1 MLTKGKMMILRTM
14 KRNFDQ
20 LRRGVVPMVS
30 APARRVMAH
39 GNVDRETQIKNI
51 QVAYKVS
58 VREAE
63 AQIDA
68 AESRSQKMRKAA
80 AIFARP

>member
-1 MLTKGKMMILRTM
+1 MMIMRAM
-14 KRNFDQ
+14 KRNLEQ
-20 LRRGVVPMVS
+20 LKRGVVPMVS

-58 VREAE
+58 AWEAE

-68 AESRSQKMRKAA
+68 AENRSQKMRKAA
-80 AIFARP
+80 TMFARP